1 VGLPSTRDDARL
13 ITHADAA
20 AMAAQV
26 PDMNYPA
33 PGAGG
38 LPLPR
43 TVVEAMSM
51 MAFARQQGVVA
62 FWGASPNT
70 DAGDVHMHWPTE
82 DASTLIYRKGESR
95 CILIASG
102 QGPRAH
108 MYAHLKPCDSKQ
120 ASGLLTVAAAAAPP
134 PPPGAQVPHFYNP
147 VRAPPPPPSVKRA
160 ALEVYVRKE
169 VRPRVVAL
177 CEGGLEGVQHR
188 EVCMAVAESLGKYQP
203 IAGYGMLAPFCEKV
217 CWHSCNGESHAGG
230 QARHMLLY
238 CHSANPTLAT
248 TPKISGRRLFGVPE
262 RELRAGLVPRLSA
275 ARVPAHPAH

>member
-1 VGLPSTRDDARL
+1 MGLPSTRDDARL

-43 TVVEAMSM
+43 TVVESMSM
-51 MAFARQQGVVA
+51 LAFARQQGVTA
-62 FWGASPNT
+62 FWGASPST
-70 DAGDVHMHWPTE
+70 EAGDVHMHWPTE

-95 CILIASG
+95 CVLVASG
-102 QGPRAH
+102 LGPRAH

-134 PPPGAQVPHFYNP
+134 PPPGAQTRHFYDP
-147 VRAPPPPPSVKRA
+147 VRAPPPPPGLKRA
-160 ALEVYVRKE
+160 ALEVYVRKAIK
-169 VRPRVVAL
+169 PRVVAI
-177 CEGGLEGVQHR
+177 CEGGLEGHAHQTL
-188 EVCMAVAESLGKYQP
+188 CMAIAESLGKYQP
-203 IAGYGMLAPFCEKV
+203 IVGYGLIAPFCERV

-230 QARHMLLY
+230 QARQYLRRITQS
-238 CHSANPTLAT
+238 C
-248 TPKISGRRLFGVPE
+248 TPCLTQR
-262 RELRAGLVPRLSA
+262 
-275 ARVPAHPAH
+275 